1 MKKITIRFLM
11 IGGTAITLNG
21 LLILNIYAFQ
31 WMIDFLTGYQL
42 KKAFI
47 WLSLYF
53 VNLLLISALKY
64 CNTVSL
70 GKMEDYIETEYS
82 KELLL
87 KIASL
92 QYKCFETKTV
102 LPKIHLVWTEMIRRY
117 TGLGRMINSVI
128 SLVVSFVGVFFYLV
142 KVSWI
147 LPLIMTMILIPS
159 VWLMIIAE
167 RKELN
172 STEAFWG
179 NYRKQRLY
187 SNQIVSREYAKE
199 ERIFNTYPILS
210 EYWKKT
216 LQDFH
221 HAQLFSN
228 LKERFSIGIISLFQF
243 VLVTLLVVGLFPKV
257 SAGIIS
263 LGFLASAANSLW
275 RIVGD
280 LEGQV
285 YSILNYGGRFV
296 NWNKNKQII
305 EALPED
311 QNRGIHINSI
321 ESIEFK
327 DVWFCYP
334 ESEAYVLKGVSFKL
348 EKSKKY
354 ALVGENGCGKST
366 IIKILLG
373 LLQPEKG
380 QVLINGIDA
389 DSINQKDRFRL
400 FETVFQ
406 DYVKYNLSI
415 RDNLSMAMI
424 DKEHVDEPCLRIVQ
438 KVFPE
443 LMEKWPQGLDTKL
456 GLIDEQGID
465 LSGGEWQKVAIIRAI
480 LKNQDWAIFDEP
492 TASLDPLTE
501 ISVYHT
507 LMEEL
512 KNKTSI
518 IVTHR
523 LGLVRFVDEII
534 AIKEGKIIGKG
545 SHTTLM
551 KECEY
556 YEEMFN
562 ASANWFESEKS

>member
-1 MKKITIRFLM
+1 MKKITVRFLM

-21 LLILNIYAFQ
+21 FVFLNMYTFQ
-31 WMIDFLTGYQL
+31 WMIDFLTGDQIN
-42 KKAFI
+42 KAFI
-47 WLSLYF
+47 WLSLHF
-53 VNLLLISALKY
+53 ANLLLIGALRY

-82 KELLL
+82 KEVLS

-102 LPKIHLVWTEMIRRY
+102 LPTIHLVWTEMIRRY
-117 TGLGRMINSVI
+117 SGLGRMINDLI
-128 SLVVSFVGVFFYLV
+128 NLVVSFVGVFFYLT
-142 KVSWI
+142 KASWT
-147 LPLIMTMILIPS
+147 LPLIVTGILFPS

-179 NYRKQRLY
+179 DFRKQRLY
-187 SNQIVSREYAKE
+187 SDQIVSREYAKE

-228 LKERFSIGIISLFQF
+228 LKERFSIGIISLLQF
-243 VLVTLLVVGLFPKV
+243 VLITLLVVSLFPKV
-257 SAGIIS
+257 STGTIT
-263 LGFLASAANSLW
+263 LGFLVSAANSLW
-275 RIVGD
+275 RIIGD
-280 LEGQV
+280 LEGQI
-285 YSILNYGGRFV
+285 YSVLNYGGRFI
-296 NWNKNKQII
+296 NWEKNKQII
-305 EALPED
+305 ETLPED
-311 QNRGIHINSI
+311 QDKGIHIKSI

-327 DVWFCYP
+327 DVWFHYP
-334 ESEAYVLKGVSFKL
+334 ESKEYVLKGVSFKI

-389 DSINQKDRFRL
+389 DSIKQKDRYRL

-406 DYVKYNLSI
+406 DYVKYNLSL
-415 RDNLSMAMI
+415 RDNLSMGM
-424 DKEHVDEPCLRIVQ
+424 DEKEQVDEPCLQMVQ
-438 KVFPE
+438 NVFPE
-443 LMEKWPQGLDTKL
+443 LMGKCPQGLDTKL

-480 LKNQDWAIFDEP
+480 LKNQDWAVFDEP

-507 LMEEL
+507 LMEEM
-512 KNKTSI
+512 KNRTTI

-534 AIKEGKIIGKG
+534 VIKDGRIIGKG

-551 KECEY
+551 KECED

-562 ASANWFESEKS
+562 ASANWFEPGKN